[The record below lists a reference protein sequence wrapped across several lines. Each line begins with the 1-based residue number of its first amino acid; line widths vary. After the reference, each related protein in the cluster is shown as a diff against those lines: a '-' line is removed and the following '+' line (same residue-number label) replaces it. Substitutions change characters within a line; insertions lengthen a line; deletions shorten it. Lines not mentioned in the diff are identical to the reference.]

1 MSCAGEVGNMYKMLT
16 QQLIKTII
24 LKVWPNHCV
33 NKKFELNALKL
44 IPAATIIYNIAITL
58 VKVALLHFYVTIFG
72 LNTAFRY
79 VTYAVMAL
87 IVALGC
93 DVLICRPLDKDWDP
107 HLHGV
112 CGSNDN
118 GVLVGGILNVI
129 TDFTMITLPMPMIWR
144 LQMAP
149 QRKVALTVIFGLGF
163 MYVLAPRERRINAD
177 GNPASAEYLSF
188 ELSLQHKSTKPK
200 SASSLT

>member
-1 MSCAGEVGNMYKMLT
+1 
-16 QQLIKTII
+16 
-24 LKVWPNHCV
+24 
-33 NKKFELNALKL
+33 
-44 IPAATIIYNIAITL
+44 
-58 VKVALLHFYVTIFG
+58 
-72 LNTAFRY
+72 
-79 VTYAVMAL
+79 MAL

-93 DVLICRPLDKDWDP
+93 GWILEAVLICRPLDKDWDP

-163 MYVLAPRERRINAD
+163 MYVLARRERRINAD

-188 ELSLQHKSTKPK
+188 ELSLQHKSTKLISHTTKPRL
-200 SASSLT
+200 ASSLT